1 MASIW
6 DVTLGVFT
14 GGLWTGVKAAG
25 EAAGDVA
32 TGGSDTV
39 NAIQDGAGVAK
50 VVWANVSDYRMWR
63 SLGWLVL
70 GILLLVLG
78 LVLWNRKA
86 LEKTAAVAAL

>member
-1 MASIW
+1 MVSVW
-6 DVTLGVFT
+6 DITLGVFT
-14 GGLWTGVKAAG
+14 GGAWTGAKV
-25 EAAGDVA
+25 AGDAAVDAA
-32 TGGSDTV
+32 TGGSSAV

-70 GILLLVLG
+70 GLLLLVLG

-86 LEKTAAVAAL
+86 LGRAASVAAL

>member
-6 DVTLGVFT
+6 DITLGVFT
-14 GGLWTGVKAAG
+14 GGAWTGAKAAG
-25 EAAGDVA
+25 EAAAGAVSDA
-32 TGGSDTV
+32 GGTV

-63 SLGWLVL
+63 SLGWLIL

-86 LEKTAAVAAL
+86 LGTAAAAAAL